1 MVQWECECLHEAHRR
16 ISRPL
21 RSRATRELER
31 RKPDLFICG
40 HSHIARVMRDEKLA
54 LPHINPG
61 ASGHAA
67 GHTERTAMRFDI
79 IAGKVAKL
87 ALLPLGKTRAGSCL
101 KSAAATSPV
110 PGLAPSRLIAN
121 YSVGLT
127 RRWRSGAGETWGQS
141 SRVV

>member
-21 RSRATRELER
+21 RSRATRELEH

-67 GHTERTAMRFDI
+67 GTRSVPRCASTSSRERSRSSHCCPWENTG
-79 IAGKVAKL
+79 GKVSK
-87 ALLPLGKTRAGSCL
+87 RATARRHCRC
-101 KSAAATSPV
+101 P
-110 PGLAPSRLIAN
+110 PSHLRREHTIPCE
-121 YSVGLT
+121 LT
-127 RRWRSGAGETWGQS
+127 RRWRSGAPGRLWGQS
-141 SRVV
+141 SI